1 MKITGFLTPS
11 YGWGV
16 QSDSEYLLIP
26 HLRYANKP
34 GKYIAFVG
42 NATSKY
48 LNMAAIGDDMDDMIN
63 HIRNHYIFDFVF
75 ITVVE
80 YL

>member
-1 MKITGFLTPS
+1 MKITGFRTPAC
-11 YGWGV
+11 GWGV

-26 HLRYANKP
+26 HIRYANKP
-34 GKYIAFVG
+34 GKYIAFLG
-42 NATSKY
+42 NINSKY
-48 LNMAAIGDDMDDMIN
+48 LNMAAIGDDMDDMIE
-63 HIRNHYIFDFVF
+63 HIRNHYIFDYFF